1 MSMLVGGIDTG
12 LEAFGIY
19 AFAVREGLVWLLV
32 ASAVYMLLRAG
43 IFALPQIGLMSIGA
57 YVSAVAALDWNLPI
71 AATIPL
77 SMAITAAVGAGL
89 ALLLRRLDGITL
101 AIATIGFSEIVRLVA
116 RDLEVTG
123 AAIGLVGIPRDVT
136 DVHLLLGGALAVAM
150 LVRLDGSRFGTAMD
164 LVRVDQ
170 VVAAHQGVVVARH
183 RMTLFVAAGL
193 LCGAAGSLYVQMLG
207 FVEPQLF
214 DFAALINVVSATVL
228 GGANHAFGPL
238 AGVVIIFG
246 APHAAAAFFEHLRDF
261 FGGIVLVLVIAFAP
275 RGVLTEFASFV
286 RLVRAKCRPSGAGVS
301 HALAPANDDLA
312 VSPLV
317 GLRAGPA
324 VVVSAVSKHYGG
336 VRALEEV
343 SFSVEP
349 GELFGLI
356 GPNGSGKSTLLN
368 VLSGATH
375 ATAGEVRVGANL
387 LRNGSPASAVSAGV
401 FRTFQGIRL
410 LPDASVEE
418 NIRVGALSRDRL
430 GLLDS
435 LRRRTPPGSG
445 TRFASPSVTDVLAAS
460 GLVGFADHDAM
471 SLPYGAQ
478 RRTEIARAL
487 MAAPRV
493 LLLDEPTAG
502 MSIDES
508 EEIVS
513 LLGQLS
519 DFGVTVV
526 LVEHDLRLMVESC
539 HRLAVLNFGRLIAV
553 GSPAEVVAI
562 EEVIDAYVGR
572 PS

>member
-1 MSMLVGGIDTG
+1 MGSALD
-12 LEAFGIY
+12 AFGIY
-19 AFAVREGLVWLLV
+19 SFAVREGLVWLLV
-32 ASAVYMLLRAG
+32 AAAVYLLLRAG

-57 YVSAVAALDWNLPI
+57 YVSAVAALDWDLPI
-71 AATIPL
+71 GATVPL
-77 SMAITAAVGAGL
+77 SMAVTATVGAGL
-89 ALLLRRLDGITL
+89 AVLLRRLDGITL
-101 AIATIGFSEIVRLVA
+101 AIATIGFSEIVRLLA

-123 AAIGLVGIPRDVT
+123 GAVGLVGIPRDVT
-136 DVHLLLGGALAVAM
+136 DVHLVVIGLLAITL

-170 VVAAHQGVVVARH
+170 VVAAHQGIVLARH
-183 RMTLFVAAGL
+183 RMALFVATGV

-214 DFAALINVVSATVL
+214 DFTALINVVSAAVL
-228 GGANHAFGPL
+228 GGANHAMGPL
-238 AGVVIIFG
+238 AGVLVIFG
-246 APHAAAAFFEHLRDF
+246 APHAAAAFFEDLREF

-275 RGVLTEFASFV
+275 RGVLTEIAACIRHLLTRRRSSEV
-286 RLVRAKCRPSGAGVS
+286 GAPPTPPTAGSELPARRTEGLSGGSALSVS
-301 HALAPANDDLA
+301 KL
-312 VSPLV
+312 
-317 GLRAGPA
+317 
-324 VVVSAVSKHYGG
+324 SKHYGG
-336 VRALEEV
+336 VSALDNV

-368 VLSGATH
+368 VLSGATG
-375 ATAGEVRVGANL
+375 ATAGEVWVDAHQ

-401 FRTFQGIRL
+401 SRTFQGIRL
-410 LPDASVEE
+410 LPDATVAE
-418 NIRVGALSRDRL
+418 NVRVGALSRDAL
-430 GLLDS
+430 GLTSS
-435 LRRRTPPGSG
+435 LIRSSPPGSMARLG
-445 TRFASPSVTDVLAAS
+445 PPSVRDVLAAT
-460 GLVGFADHDAM
+460 GLIAFADHDAT

-487 MAAPRV
+487 MAAPRI

-502 MSIDES
+502 MSIEES

-513 LLGQLS
+513 LLRQLS
-519 DFGVTVV
+519 EAGVTVL

-553 GSPAEVVAI
+553 GSPTEVVGT

>member
-1 MSMLVGGIDTG
+1 MDNG
-12 LEAFGIY
+12 LDAFGIY
-19 AFAVREGLVWLLV
+19 SFAVREGLVWLLV
-32 ASAVYMLLRAG
+32 AAAVYVLLRAG

-57 YVSAVAALDWNLPI
+57 YVSAIGALDWDLPI

-77 SMAITAAVGAGL
+77 SMAVTATVGAGL

-116 RDLEVTG
+116 RDLDVTG
-123 AAIGLVGIPRDVT
+123 GAVGRVGVPRDVT
-136 DVHLLLGGALAVAM
+136 DVHLVVAGVIAVAL

-170 VVAAHQGVVVARH
+170 VVAAHQGIGLARH
-183 RMTLFVAAGL
+183 RMALFVATGT

-214 DFAALINVVSATVL
+214 DFTALINVVSATVL
-228 GGANHAFGPL
+228 GGANHAIGPL
-238 AGVVIIFG
+238 AGVVVIFG
-246 APHAAAAFFEHLRDF
+246 APHAAAAFFEDLRHF

-275 RGVLTEFASFV
+275 RGVLTELASFA
-286 RLVRAKCRPSGAGVS
+286 RHLLRKRQTSEVRASP
-301 HALAPANDDLA
+301 APATASAELA
-312 VSPLV
+312 AGRFE

-324 VVVSAVSKHYGG
+324 VSLSEVSKHYGG
-336 VRALEEV
+336 VSALDDV
-343 SFSVEP
+343 SFSIEP

-368 VLSGATH
+368 VLSGATG
-375 ATAGEVRVGANL
+375 ATTGEVRIGRHQ

-410 LPDASVEE
+410 VPDATVEE
-418 NIRVGALSRDRL
+418 NVRVGALSRDRL
-430 GLLDS
+430 GLTNS
-435 LRRRTPPGSG
+435 LVRSAPPGSG
-445 TRFASPSVTDVLAAS
+445 TRLGPPSVRDVLAAT
-460 GLVGFADHDAM
+460 GLVGLADHDAM

-508 EEIVS
+508 EEIVA
-513 LLGQLS
+513 LLRELS
-519 DFGVTVV
+519 DGGVTVL

-539 HRLAVLNFGRLIAV
+539 HRLAVLNFGRLIAL
-553 GSPAEVVAI
+553 GSPGEVVAT